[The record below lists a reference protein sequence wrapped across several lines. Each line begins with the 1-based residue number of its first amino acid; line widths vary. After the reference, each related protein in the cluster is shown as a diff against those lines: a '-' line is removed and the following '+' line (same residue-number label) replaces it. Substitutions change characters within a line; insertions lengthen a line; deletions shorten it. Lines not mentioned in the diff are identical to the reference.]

1 MGKLISSIVLFIF
14 LGILI
19 TAANGGETRSGKDP
33 LLVKKTPDF
42 DITGDGTHLQ
52 WSKADWNQLTKLDPG
67 GAENKSRFKIMYS
80 TKGIYLFF
88 EGKDSKITTDF
99 DKDFENLFEGDVF
112 EVFFH
117 PDPKFPIY
125 LEYEVNHLN
134 KELVLIIPNMNGKFK
149 GWIPWKYENENRVV
163 KKVNIVGGKME
174 KDAKIK
180 AWSAELFFPYGLF
193 SPLSNVPPVSGTIW
207 NANFYRLD
215 YDSGKMIKWAWIPIN
230 KSFHEFEKYG
240 SIRFN

>member
-1 MGKLISSIVLFIF
+1 MKFLFSIVLFACIGISTIF
-14 LGILI
+14 
-19 TAANGGETRSGKDP
+19 AAVKPSLKDP
-33 LLVKKTPDF
+33 LIVKKSPDF
-42 DITGDGTHLQ
+42 ALTGNGSSPE
-52 WSKADWNQLTKLDPG
+52 WSKTQWIPLIKLDAG
-67 GAENKSRFKIMYS
+67 GEENKTRFKIMYS
-80 TKGIYLFF
+80 GKGIYLLF
-88 EGKDSKITTDF
+88 EGKDSKITTKYDRDF
-99 DKDFENLFEGDVF
+99 DNLFEGDVF

-117 PDPKFPIY
+117 PDPKYPIY

-134 KELVLIIPNMNGKFK
+134 KELVLIIPNIKGNFK
-149 GWIPWKYENENRVV
+149 GWIPWKYENENRVI

-193 SPLSNVPPVSGTIW
+193 SPLPNVPPVSGTTW

-215 YDSGKMIKWAWIPIN
+215 YDTGKMIIWAWTPIN

-240 SIRFN
+240 SILFE

>member
-1 MGKLISSIVLFIF
+1 MNYIKILFSIVLFACIGISTIF
-14 LGILI
+14 
-19 TAANGGETRSGKDP
+19 AAVKPSSKDP
-33 LLVKKTPDF
+33 LIVKKSSDF
-42 DITGDGTHLQ
+42 VLTGNGSSPE
-52 WSKADWNQLTKLDPG
+52 WSKTQWIPLIKLDAG
-67 GAENKSRFKIMYS
+67 GEENKTRFKIMYS
-80 TKGIYLFF
+80 GKGIYLLF
-88 EGKDSKITTDF
+88 EGKDSKITTKF
-99 DKDFENLFEGDVF
+99 DKDFDNLFEGDVF

-117 PDPKFPIY
+117 PDPTFPIY

-134 KELVLIIPNMNGKFK
+134 KELVLIIPNIKGKFK

-193 SPLSNVPPVSGTIW
+193 SPLSNVPPVSGTTW

-215 YDSGKMIKWAWIPIN
+215 YDSGKMIKWAWTPID

-240 SIRFN
+240 SIKFF

>member
-1 MGKLISSIVLFIF
+1 MIRIKFLFLILLTLCIGSIKIF
-14 LGILI
+14 AVEIPSTREPLI
-19 TAANGGETRSGKDP
+19 
-33 LLVKKTPDF
+33 VKKSTDF
-42 DITGDGTHLQ
+42 ALTGNGSSPE
-52 WSKADWNQLTKLDPG
+52 WSKAQWIPLIKLDAG
-67 GAENKSRFKIMYS
+67 GEENKTRFKIMYS
-80 TKGIYLFF
+80 GKGIYLLF
-88 EGKDSKITTDF
+88 EGKDSKITTKF
-99 DKDFENLFEGDVF
+99 DKDFDNLFEGDVF

-134 KELVLIIPNMNGKFK
+134 KELVLIIPNIKGKFK
-149 GWIPWKYENENRVV
+149 GWIPWKYENENRVI

-174 KDAKIK
+174 QDAKIK

-193 SPLSNVPPVSGTIW
+193 SPLSNVPPVSGTTW

-215 YDSGKMIKWAWIPIN
+215 YDSGKMIKWAWTPIN

-240 SIRFN
+240 SILFE

>member
-1 MGKLISSIVLFIF
+1 MKFLFSIVLFACIGISTIF
-14 LGILI
+14 
-19 TAANGGETRSGKDP
+19 AAVKPSLKDP
-33 LLVKKTPDF
+33 LIVKKSPDF
-42 DITGDGTHLQ
+42 ALTGNGSSPE
-52 WSKADWNQLTKLDPG
+52 WSKTQWIPLIKLDAG
-67 GAENKSRFKIMYS
+67 GEENKTRFKIMYS
-80 TKGIYLFF
+80 GKGIYLLF
-88 EGKDSKITTDF
+88 EGKDSKITTKFDRDF
-99 DKDFENLFEGDVF
+99 DNLFEGDVF

-117 PDPKFPIY
+117 PDPKYPIY

-134 KELVLIIPNMNGKFK
+134 KELVLIIPNIKGNFK
-149 GWIPWKYENENRVV
+149 GWIPWKYENENRVI

-193 SPLSNVPPVSGTIW
+193 SPLPNVPPVSGTTW

-215 YDSGKMIKWAWIPIN
+215 YDTGKMIKWAWTPIN

-240 SIRFN
+240 SILFE